1 MPQVSR
7 SFMGATL
14 SRPRSNAIAP
24 LAPTV
29 ARLTP
34 NPINQTAIDSK
45 YNDMKSARANSAFNE
60 WYGALPPAQAA
71 EFHYGAMQTPNTL
84 SINGVSG
91 ATERSGDE
99 LSALARQK
107 AREHFTANVLPTD
120 QEYNQLGVQH
130 AIERHGGTVGG
141 AVAPLNPGL
150 GTNVRRST
158 TTIDP
163 VTKERVTTTELPAK
177 PPVEAK
183 PMTDVD
189 RAREGLL
196 QQQTRNAV
204 AATQPGGKDYVDP
217 AIAPA
222 KLANDTARVGISQQN
237 ADTAEGR
244 SAIAQQQA
252 DTSNRR
258 VDIAQQQADT
268 AAGRAAMTPQMK
280 AIQEENRSILQR
292 IGQMGSKETT
302 VAVDPNELHTLYNK
316 YNENVKKMQ
325 GLGGAATQP
334 ATRPGG
340 VGSGGGE
347 AKGAPATATQPF
359 QPTKIPEGHV
369 PYDPSQ
375 PAIEGQE
382 GVNAKGEPII
392 YKGGKWI
399 KS

>member
-45 YNDMKSARANSAFNE
+45 YNDMKAARANSAFNE

-141 AVAPLNPGL
+141 AVAPLNPGI

-163 VTKERVTTTELPAK
+163 ITKERVTTTELPAK

-189 RAREGLL
+189 RARIKQIEA
-196 QQQTRNAV
+196 QTGVITAS
-204 AATQPGGKDYVDP
+204 TQPGGKNDP
-217 AIAPA
+217 AIIQGRADNDAA
-222 KLANDTARVGISQQN
+222 KVDISRQN
-237 ADTAEGR
+237 ADTAKGR
-244 SAIAQQQA
+244 L
-252 DTSNRR
+252 
-258 VDIAQQQADT
+258 DIAQQQADT
-268 AAGRAAMTPQMK
+268 VAGRAAITPQIK
-280 AIQEENRSILQR
+280 AIQDENRSILQR
-292 IGQMGSKETT
+292 IGQLANKESATT
-302 VAVDPNELHTLYNK
+302 SSDPAQRDSELHTLYNK

-334 ATRPGG
+334 GTATR
-340 VGSGGGE
+340 GE
-347 AKGAPATATQPF
+347 PTTAPASTQPGYAGRIGGAGG
-359 QPTKIPEGHV
+359 PTPTTRGEKL
-369 PYDPSQ
+369 DPVKHAAEIK
-375 PAIEGQE
+375 AILEMANGDPKRATE
-382 GVNAKGEPII
+382 LAKSLGWTP
-392 YKGGKWI
+392 
-399 KS
+399 

>member
-130 AIERHGGTVGG
+130 SIERHGGTVGG

-150 GTNVRRST
+150 GTNVRKST
-158 TTIDP
+158 TTTDP
-163 VTKERVTTTELPAK
+163 VTKERVTTTELPNK

-189 RAREGLL
+189 RARIKLL
-196 QQQTRNAV
+196 EAQTG
-204 AATQPGGKDYVDP
+204 ATTATTMPGGKNDP
-217 AIAPA
+217 AIIQSKADNDAA
-222 KLANDTARVGISQQN
+222 KVGIAKQN
-237 ADTAEGR
+237 
-244 SAIAQQQA
+244 
-252 DTSNRR
+252 
-258 VDIAQQQADT
+258 ADT
-268 AAGRAAMTPQMK
+268 AAGRAAAATQPSAKDTAKSTAQRQAKIATLRVSLEKAQRRLASGAEVPQFTPQQ
-280 AIQEENRSILQR
+280 ITNILNAAESE
-292 IGQMGSKETT
+292 MGADTE
-302 VAVDPNELHTLYNK
+302 DDE
-316 YNENVKKMQ
+316 
-325 GLGGAATQP
+325 GGAATQP
-334 ATRPGG
+334 GPATRGG
-340 VGSGGGE
+340 PST
-347 AKGAPATATQPF
+347 APASTQPGYAGRTGGAGG
-359 QPTKIPEGHV
+359 PTPTTRGEKL
-369 PYDPSQ
+369 DPVRHAAEIK
-375 PAIEGQE
+375 AILEMANGDPKRATE
-382 GVNAKGEPII
+382 LAKSLGWTP
-392 YKGGKWI
+392 
-399 KS
+399 

>member
-141 AVAPLNPGL
+141 AVAPLNPGI

-189 RAREGLL
+189 WAREGLL

-217 AIAPA
+217 AIAQG
-222 KLANDTARVGISQQN
+222 KLANESG
-237 ADTAEGR
+237 
-244 SAIAQQQA
+244 
-252 DTSNRR
+252 R
-258 VDIAQQQADT
+258 VDIAQQNADT
-268 AAGRAAMTPQMK
+268 AAGRAA
-280 AIQEENRSILQR
+280 
-292 IGQMGSKETT
+292 
-302 VAVDPNELHTLYNK
+302 
-316 YNENVKKMQ
+316 
-325 GLGGAATQP
+325 AATQP
-334 ATRPGG
+334 SAKDAARTAAQGQAELARIEAGYRKATVREPSGKEVPQFNDAEIHKLMSYHAQQLGIQPTGG
-340 VGSGGGE
+340 AGGPKPKTVGE
-347 AKGAPATATQPF
+347 KLDPATHATEI
-359 QPTKIPEGHV
+359 KAILGMANG
-369 PYDPSQ
+369 DPKR
-375 PAIEGQE
+375 ATEL
-382 GVNAKGEPII
+382 AKSLGWTP
-392 YKGGKWI
+392 
-399 KS
+399 